1 MDPADA
7 EAVRGMIS
15 HQGTLLGQHNQ
26 ALQEITAAL
35 RELTLAVS
43 SQLPVA
49 PEPAAPVPSPS
60 ASPREPTIP
69 APQRYGGDLGS
80 CRSFL
85 IQCSL
90 VFEMQ
95 PLTYPTR
102 GLE

>member
-15 HQGTLLGQHNQ
+15 HQGTLLGQHDQ
-26 ALQEITAAL
+26 ALQEITTAL

-43 SQLPVA
+43 SQPPFA
-49 PEPAAPVPSPS
+49 PEPAAPDPSPS

-69 APQRYGGDLGS
+69 APLRYGGDLGS
-80 CRSFL
+80 CRSFV
-85 IQCSL
+85 IQCFL

-95 PLTYPTR
+95 PQNYS
-102 GLE
+102 